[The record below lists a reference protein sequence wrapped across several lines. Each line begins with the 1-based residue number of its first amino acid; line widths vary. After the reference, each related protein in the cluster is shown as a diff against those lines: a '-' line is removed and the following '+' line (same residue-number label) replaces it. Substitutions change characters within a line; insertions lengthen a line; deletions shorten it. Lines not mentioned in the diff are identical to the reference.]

1 MAHSERHEELVAAA
15 ALGLP
20 LGAEERAEL
29 DRHLAEGC
37 AVCDGLLAEFR
48 RAATALASGVPEAA
62 PPPELKAKI
71 LASLGPSVVDR
82 PVDRP
87 VERAV
92 ERIPAPRSGFPWR
105 ALAAAAVL
113 GMIVF
118 AVDDARMRRE
128 REDLRSQSAAL
139 ADKLRT
145 TETALAE
152 RVLRARVLESED
164 VQMMI
169 LGGQGPQPGAQGRV
183 FWSARARRGII
194 VASNLAP
201 LPADR
206 QYELWVFQAGKPVN
220 AGVFDVDANGRAFFE
235 STEFPPALQAAEMF
249 AVTVEPRGGV
259 PAPTGPIVLAPKS
272 S

>member
-20 LGAEERAEL
+20 LGGDQAEL

-37 AVCDGLLAEFR
+37 AVCEGLLADFR
-48 RAATALASGVPEAA
+48 RASTALAVTAPPTA
-62 PPPELKAKI
+62 PPPELKARI
-71 LASLGPSVVDR
+71 LGSLGPARREVSAGR
-82 PVDRP
+82 PPARP
-87 VERAV
+87 
-92 ERIPAPRSGFPWR
+92 GLPWR

-113 GMIVF
+113 GLIVIG
-118 AVDDARMRRE
+118 VDDARLRRQ
-128 REDLRSQSAAL
+128 REDLRSQSADL
-139 ADKLRT
+139 AGKLRT
-145 TETALAE
+145 AETALAE

-183 FWSARARRGII
+183 FWSPRARRGII

-206 QYELWVFQAGKPVN
+206 QYELWVFQGGKPIN
-220 AGVFDVDANGRAFFE
+220 AGVFDVDPNGRAMFE
-235 STEFPPALQAAEMF
+235 SSEFPPADAEMF

>member
-20 LGAEERAEL
+20 LGAEERSEL

-37 AVCDGLLAEFR
+37 AVCDGLLADFR
-48 RAATALASGVPEAA
+48 GAATALAAGVPEAA

-71 LASLGPSVVDR
+71 LASLGPSRTESLAARR
-82 PVDRP
+82 PS
-87 VERAV
+87 A
-92 ERIPAPRSGFPWR
+92 AFPWR

-113 GMIVF
+113 GMIVIG
-118 AVDDARMRRE
+118 VDDARMRRE
-128 REDLRSQSAAL
+128 REDLRSQTAAL

-169 LGGQGPQPGAQGRV
+169 LGGQGPQPEAGARV

-201 LPADR
+201 LPPDR

-220 AGVFDVDANGRAFFE
+220 AGVFDADPNGSALFE
-235 STEFPPALQAAEMF
+235 STEFPPALQAVEMF